1 MINLINL
8 RDLIVSNFGIEIYGL
23 VLKNKY
29 IFYTKSIFK
38 YIFYIFP
45 FSLFNYIKFIQII
58 YKKDN
63 IYYITNSNLYII
75 TPIILNFTFKKSKN
89 DETIDM
95 TSIIKY
101 YNSSIPFK
109 FIIENNK
116 LNKFNILNIKY
127 ISKGTITDKKIY
139 IDDCNNKLLY
149 ELFK

>member
-1 MINLINL
+1 MINLIKL
-8 RDLIVSNFGIEIYGL
+8 RDLFISNLGIEIYGL
-23 VLKNKY
+23 VFKHNN
-29 IFYTKSIFK
+29 IFYTKNIFK

-45 FSLFNYIKFIQII
+45 FSLLNYIKFIQII

-63 IYYITNSNLYII
+63 IFYITNANLYII
-75 TPIILNFTFKKSKN
+75 TPIILNFTFNNSN
-89 DETIDM
+89 NNETIDM

-127 ISKGTITDKKIY
+127 ISKGTTNNKKMY

>member
-8 RDLIVSNFGIEIYGL
+8 RDLVISNFGIEIYGL
-23 VLKNKY
+23 VFKNNN
-29 IFYTKSIFK
+29 IFYTKNILK

-45 FSLFNYIKFIQII
+45 FSLFNYIRFIKII

-75 TPIILNFTFKKSKN
+75 TPIILNFTFNNSNN

-95 TSIIKY
+95 TSRIKY

-127 ISKGTITDKKIY
+127 ISKGTTNNKIMY